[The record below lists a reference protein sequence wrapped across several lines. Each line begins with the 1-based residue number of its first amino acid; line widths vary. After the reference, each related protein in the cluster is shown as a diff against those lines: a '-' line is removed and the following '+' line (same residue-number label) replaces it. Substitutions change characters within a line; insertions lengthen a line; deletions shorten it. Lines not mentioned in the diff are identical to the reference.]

1 MKKIFLF
8 LIIIFFVSCSKKE
21 NDITPSKII
30 QFGDSFTNNITL
42 NIDDPY
48 DNYYTLKIQKAT
60 LQIDIVPAQTVKLVF
75 KNNIFYT
82 FDTIT
87 EYSPIF
93 IENLNLNY
101 LDNLNVLKITI
112 IKNNSQLSY
121 IQGKLIVY

>member
-48 DNYYTLKIQKAT
+48 DHTLKIQKAT